1 MTRRLRRLLLL
12 GLALGIVLLAI
23 GVGPRALRA
32 LPGFG
37 VRTVEVTGTR
47 LLAPQEVLRAA
58 EIRAGQSVWD
68 DPAGWERA
76 LESHPVIE
84 SARVTRR
91 LPGTLRVR
99 VEEKQ
104 AVAYVEEG
112 SLQPVTASG
121 ERLPI
126 DPTRAP
132 ADLPIAR
139 GAEGRP
145 VPPAVLAETERLARV
160 DPGLLLEV
168 SEIRSVDA
176 ERGVIELRHRQ
187 ADIILPI
194 GVPTGRLADLR
205 AVLADLDRKVASG
218 DVRDVALVDLRFADQ
233 VVVRLPSS
241 VETP

>member
-1 MTRRLRRLLLL
+1 MTRRIRLLLL
-12 GLALGIVLLAI
+12 GLALGIVVLAM
-23 GVGPRALRA
+23 GLGPRALRA
-32 LPGFG
+32 LPGFE
-37 VRTVEVTGTR
+37 VRSVEVTGTR
-47 LLAPQEVLRAA
+47 LLAPVEVLRAA

-68 DPAGWERA
+68 DPASWERA

-99 VEEKQ
+99 VEEKR

-139 GAEGRP
+139 GTAGRP
-145 VPPAVLAETERLARV
+145 VPPAVLGEAERLARL

-168 SEIRSVDA
+168 SEIRSIDG

-194 GVPTGRLADLR
+194 GVPTGRLAELR
-205 AVLADLDRKVASG
+205 AVLADLDRKLGSG
-218 DVRDVALVDLRFADQ
+218 DVRDAALVDLRFADQ
-233 VVVRLPSS
+233 VIVRLPSS